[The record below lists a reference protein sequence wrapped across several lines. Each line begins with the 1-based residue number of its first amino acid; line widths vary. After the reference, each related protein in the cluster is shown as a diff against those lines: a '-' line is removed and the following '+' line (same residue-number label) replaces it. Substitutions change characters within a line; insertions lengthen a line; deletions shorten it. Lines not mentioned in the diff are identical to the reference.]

1 MASDNEKWEEF
12 EEEGEWGGGW
22 GGGEVEGEF
31 EQDEGAGER
40 HEEARDEATMLESEL
55 DPGWSLSATLSGVK
69 SRDGERTL
77 SPPATTRTGGA
88 LKLGGGGGGGGVGG
102 GGRKM
107 GGNRDS
113 GPVKTERTAEGDRI
127 ASLSTE
133 DQERLEE
140 KATWSI
146 EPDFFADMAPAI
158 SKKNPPQP
166 LSTKKQHSASKLS
179 SLKYQPSGKEV
190 GTVLMIVHV

>member
-1 MASDNEKWEEF
+1 MVSDNEKWEEF

-22 GGGEVEGEF
+22 GEGEVEGEF
-31 EQDEGAGER
+31 EQDEGAGEK
-40 HEEARDEATMLESEL
+40 HEDARDKAAMLESEL

-88 LKLGGGGGGGGVGG
+88 LKLGGGGG
-102 GGRKM
+102 RET

-113 GPVKTERTAEGDRI
+113 GPVKTEKAAEGDGI